1 MWAAERFTPQELIV
15 APLVRI
21 QRERLLS
28 APGLVLVQQGRTVQA
43 NDVVAQMPGRRI
55 LHMFDIGELLG
66 LKKRP
71 AVQKALRVQP
81 DQLVE
86 EGDILAEAGS
96 VIRRKRVRAPM
107 RGRILH
113 IDPHGRILLETIGEE
128 ENLRAGYRGTVIGLL
143 PRYGV
148 VIEAIGAL
156 VQGWW
161 GNGHTNIG
169 VLRMGVKR
177 PHEIM
182 PSSRLGIGLRGMIVV
197 AGRTV
202 EPAFFETAA
211 QVGIRGLIVETLR
224 PDLLEIAA
232 RMPYSVVVL
241 GGFHREPM
249 AQPAFDIFNAHD
261 GHEVIINA
269 TEPNPAERKYPE
281 IFIPSMRADA
291 RSEATPLQLG
301 RPFDVGDVVRV
312 LTPPMMGRIGVITE
326 LDVDEGP
333 SETGLE
339 LPGCRISFGK
349 GTEMIFPYTNLERL
363 TGCTLS
369 LE

>member
-1 MWAAERFTPQELIV
+1 MLVAERYTPQELIV

-55 LHMFDIGELLG
+55 LHMFDIAEMLG
-66 LKKRP
+66 LKKTS
-71 AVQKALRVQP
+71 AVKKALRVQP

-86 EGDILAEAGS
+86 EGEVLAEAGS

-107 RGRILH
+107 RGRVLH
-113 IDPHGRILLETIGEE
+113 IDPYGRILLETIGEE
-128 ENLRAGYRGTVIGLL
+128 ENLRAGYRGKIIGLL

-148 VIEAIGAL
+148 VIEAVGAL

-177 PHEIM
+177 PHEVM
-182 PSSRLGIGLRGMIVV
+182 PSSRLGIGMRGMIIV

-202 EPAFFETAA
+202 EPAFFEAAA

-224 PDLLEIAA
+224 PDLLDVA
-232 RMPYSVVVL
+232 RQMPFSVVVL

-249 AQPAFDIFNAHD
+249 AQPAFDIFNKHD

-269 TEPNPAERKYPE
+269 ALPKPAERQYPE
-281 IFIPSMRADA
+281 IFIPSMRAEARTDA
-291 RSEATPLQLG
+291 LVPELG

-312 LTPPMMGRIGVITE
+312 LTPPMMGRVGVITE
-326 LDVDEGP
+326 IDVNEGP
-333 SETGLE
+333 TETGLE
-339 LPGCRISFGK
+339 MPGCRVSFGR
-349 GTEMIFPYTNLERL
+349 GTEIVFPYANLERL
-363 TGCTLS
+363 TGATLS